1 MQLIKLQNQSGIAV
15 WLDKSKI
22 TSIRTQ
28 TVPFQD
34 SSGITFSWL
43 IALSSDIIDVFTNL
57 DYTEAELSEA
67 LGITL

>member
-1 MQLIKLQNQSGIAV
+1 MQLVKLQNQNGTNI

-34 SSGITFSWL
+34 SSGITFNWL